1 MPRSKTVNDLIE
13 SKNLDIDFGV
23 DNLDLQYKK
32 LTSLEGIEKFKN
44 LKNLN
49 VGYNQLTS
57 LKGIEKLNSLTRLVC
72 QNNRLDSLDGVEK
85 LEKLEQIWCDNNK
98 LTTLEAIIDL
108 KNLNKIMFGSGNPY
122 LRKYWYIG
130 SEEDLRKFIK
140 NELSGADV
148 KEDFSALALTN
159 GRNIYNLFI
168 DGDLLLDKAEHM
180 KNLYLRH
187 KKLTS
192 LDGIELFSNLE
203 QVYLDNNKVKSL
215 EPLRNCKKLI
225 AINCENNSL
234 GSLEGIEELDLKVI
248 FCIEGNPKLKEYRGM
263 IPEEIKTKLLVKK
276 HLKPEDDL
284 RGSASIMDTGLFD
297 FKTIK

>member
-1 MPRSKTVNDLIE
+1 MPRIKTVNDLIV
-13 SKNLDIDFGV
+13 SKNLDTDFGA
-23 DNLDLQYKK
+23 DSLDLQYKK

-57 LKGIEKLNSLTRLVC
+57 LKGIEKLNSLTRLIC

-85 LEKLEQIWCDNNK
+85 LEKLEKLWCDNNK
-98 LTTLEAIIDL
+98 LSSLDAIVNL
-108 KNLNKIMFGSGNPY
+108 KNLDKIVYGSGNPA
-122 LRKYWYIG
+122 LRKYWGISTVEG
-130 SEEDLRKFIK
+130 LRKFISSESTSSD
-140 NELSGADV
+140 NDDILS
-148 KEDFSALALTN
+148 LALSE
-159 GRNIYNLFI
+159 GRNIYNLFK

-192 LDGIELFSNLE
+192 LDGIELFTNLE
-203 QVYLDNNKVKSL
+203 QVYLENNKVKSL
-215 EPLRNCKKLI
+215 EPLRNCKKLV

-234 GSLEGIEELDLKVI
+234 GSLEGIEELDLAVLN
-248 FCIEGNPKLKEYRGM
+248 FIEGNPKLKEYRRM
-263 IPEEIKTKLLVKK
+263 TPEEIKTKLLVKK

-297 FKTIK
+297 FKIIK